1 MSNMRIR
8 NMFLL
13 LTAMAV
19 MFLLGCTYKFSTP
32 PFNND
37 ELTKISNSKFGKEIV
52 SILGEFEN
60 ISQDEETG
68 IDLTAESMVYEI
80 SDDFLIEQQYDDEDS
95 SWTISI
101 WTKNNHHIIGCS
113 LMQNEDFEIES
124 FKNSNFETR
133 VNPINPEESGDIFIN
148 GQKEELK
155 EIAIKLALTA
165 PKLCYAFP
173 YADASQVPVSTA
185 ERIVKEIVEVIKE
198 VTVEKEVPTSDG
210 CMNSRGN
217 LTVQTSAVNL
227 FLLIG
232 PLLLLIC
239 YRLYRKYYQ

>member
-52 SILGEFEN
+52 SIVGEFEN

-68 IDLTAESMVYEI
+68 IEITAESMVYEI

-95 SWTISI
+95 RWTLSI

-124 FKNSNFETR
+124 FKNSNFET
-133 VNPINPEESGDIFIN
+133 EESGDISIN

-165 PKLCYAFP
+165 PKLCFAFP

-198 VTVEKEVPTSDG
+198 VTVEKEVPTSGG

-232 PLLLLIC
+232 PLLSLIC